1 MSIGNSAQTRSRY
14 QRMRLMKKTSE
25 IVMMSSMT
33 LKRTQELMAL
43 DPILNLVGTVTI
55 LIKMGLVMTWD
66 IQLIRRM
73 QGETQGEECQDQV
86 QEIRVSK
93 KINLLRGVEEE
104 IALSILDR
112 ELYLRK
118 VKLEI

>member
-1 MSIGNSAQTRSRY
+1 
-14 QRMRLMKKTSE
+14 MKKTSE

-73 QGETQGEECQDQV
+73 QEETQGEECQDQV